1 MTMRTLVLLLSLTL
15 AGAAAASRV
24 LVPSGNEV
32 TLQEVLWQEGE
43 EIGTLWVRLR
53 FVAPGLAGMAYE
65 HALSDLD
72 ALCLQVAVPE
82 VEGDNRDPD
91 LVIVS
96 LAERAAPFGEF
107 DPDMEQVFEAY
118 RVEDG
123 LCFSE
128 DF

>member
-1 MTMRTLVLLLSLTL
+1 MIRTLALLLSLL
-15 AGAAAASRV
+15 PAGMADASRV

-43 EIGTLWVRLR
+43 EIGTLWVRFR
-53 FVAPGLAGMAYE
+53 FVAPGLAVMPYE
-65 HALSDLD
+65 HVLSDLD
-72 ALCLQVAVPE
+72 ALCVQVAVPE
-82 VEGDNRDPD
+82 VAEDERDPD

-96 LAERAAPFGEF
+96 LAERASDFGEF
-107 DPDMEQVFEAY
+107 DPDLEQMFEAY
-118 RVEDG
+118 RVEGD

>member
-1 MTMRTLVLLLSLTL
+1 MRILLLLLSFAL
-15 AGAAAASRV
+15 AGTAAART

-43 EIGTLWVRLR
+43 EIGTLWVRFR
-53 FVAPGLAGMAYE
+53 FVLPKLADVPYE

-72 ALCLQVAVPE
+72 ALCTQVAVPE
-82 VEGDNRDPD
+82 IARDGREPD

-96 LAERAAPFGEF
+96 LADRESEFGEF
-107 DPDMEQVFEAY
+107 DPDMEQMFEAY
-118 RVEDG
+118 VVEDG

-128 DF
+128 DQ

>member
-1 MTMRTLVLLLSLTL
+1 MMRTLTLLFSLSL
-15 AGAAAASRV
+15 AGAAAASRI

-43 EIGTLWVRLR
+43 EIGTLWVRFR

-65 HALSDLD
+65 HVLSDLD
-72 ALCLQVAVPE
+72 ALCLQIAVPE
-82 VEGDNRDPD
+82 VAQDERAPD
-91 LVIVS
+91 LVLVS
-96 LAERAAPFGEF
+96 LAEREAPFGEL
-107 DPDMEQVFEAY
+107 DPDMEQMFEAY
-118 RVEDG
+118 RIEDG

>member
-1 MTMRTLVLLLSLTL
+1 MMRALILLISLGI
-15 AGAAAASRV
+15 AGPAVASRI

-32 TLQEVLWQEGE
+32 ALQEVLWQEGE
-43 EIGTLWVRLR
+43 EVDTLWARFR

-65 HALSDLD
+65 HVLSDLD

-82 VEGDNRDPD
+82 VERDGRAPD

-96 LAERAAPFGEF
+96 LADRESEFGDF
-107 DPDMEQVFEAY
+107 DPELEQMFEAY